1 MAWMGRL
8 HLFLTWLAALLMLQG
23 CTKLGPDF
31 HGITPPPVSK
41 SLQNDRNVSE
51 AELADWW
58 RIYHDETLDR
68 LVDKALSQSLDLQIA
83 GLRILQARATLGIA
97 TGLRYPQAQTL
108 SGNAM
113 SSYHKYHIDSASLS
127 FDLAWEADLW
137 GKYARGIESARASL
151 MAQVASYRAAAVSLL
166 AEVAR
171 NYIDYRTTEE
181 RIAYAERNV
190 AIQERVTRM
199 TEVQYKA
206 GNVSELDM
214 QQSRTQLYNTRASL
228 PALRLA
234 EIRIVNALA
243 VLLGT
248 TPEEVRTILKPHDK
262 RLLRQINAAIATNSR
277 GIIQLT
283 QKQKNLLALRY
294 IPQPQ
299 FDPERIVD
307 ASLLTRRPDIRAAEY
322 LAHAKAAQIGIA
334 EAALYPSFRLLGSI
348 GYSASDPNPVLPFLT
363 GWGSLHDNITVAA
376 GPGFSWNIFQYGR
389 LKNDVRLKDAAFEES
404 LVRYSKQVLAAA
416 TEVSNALNAY
426 RLTQAQLQERKKALK
441 ATVRAFNIS
450 VTQYHDGLVSYQ
462 RLLSTV
468 EKLTLAQDAYA
479 RTKGELAVD
488 AALLYKALGGGWQA
502 TDGRSFLSQ
511 KSRERMRQRGVDW
524 EHGLDENATRI
535 PEGWE

>member
-1 MAWMGRL
+1 MAWTGRIAL
-8 HLFLTWLAALLMLQG
+8 PVTGLAALLLLTG

-31 HGITPPPVSK
+31 HGITPPPLSESLK
-41 SLQNDRNVSE
+41 SDRNVSDDD
-51 AELADWW
+51 LADWW
-58 RIYHDETLDR
+58 NIYEDETLDR
-68 LVDKALSQSLDLQIA
+68 LIDKALSQNLDLQTA
-83 GLRILQARATLGIA
+83 GLRILQARAALGIA
-97 TGLRYPQAQTL
+97 TGLQYPQAQTL

-113 SSYHKYHIDSASLS
+113 SSYHRYHIDSANLS
-127 FDLAWEADLW
+127 FDLAWEADIW
-137 GKYARGIESARASL
+137 GKYARGIESAEATL

-171 NYIDYRTTEE
+171 SYIDYRTTEE

-214 QQSRTQLYNTRASL
+214 QQSRTQLYNTRAAL
-228 PALRLA
+228 PAMHLA
-234 EIRIVNALA
+234 EIRIINALA

-248 TPEEVRTILKPHDK
+248 TPEAVRKILGPRDHD
-262 RLLRQINAAIATNSR
+262 LLQQINEAIATNNR
-277 GIIQLT
+277 GIIQLAENE
-283 QKQKNLLALRY
+283 KNLLAPHY
-294 IPQPQ
+294 IPEPR
-299 FDPERIVD
+299 FNPDRIVD
-307 ASLLTRRPDIRAAEY
+307 ASLLIRRPDIRAAEY
-322 LAHAKAAQIGIA
+322 IAHAEAAQIGIA

-348 GYSASDPNPVLPFLT
+348 GYSASDPNPVVPFLT
-363 GWGSLHDNITVAA
+363 GWGSLNENITIAA

-404 LVRYSKQVLAAA
+404 LVRYSKRVLTAAA
-416 TEVSNALNAY
+416 EVSNALNAY
-426 RLTQAQLQERKKALK
+426 RFTQIQLQEREKALE

-468 EKLTLAQDAYA
+468 EKLTFAQDAYA

-502 TDGRSFLSQ
+502 TDGRSYLFQ
-511 KSRERMRQRGVDW
+511 KSRARMRKRGVDW
-524 EHGLDENATRI
+524 GHGLDENATRM
-535 PEGWE
+535 PKGWK